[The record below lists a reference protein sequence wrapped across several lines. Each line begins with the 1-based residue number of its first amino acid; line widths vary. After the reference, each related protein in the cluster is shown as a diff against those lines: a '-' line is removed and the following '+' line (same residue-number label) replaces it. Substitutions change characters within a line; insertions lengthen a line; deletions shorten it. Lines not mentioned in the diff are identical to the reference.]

1 MRRTLRVRGMS
12 CGGCARG
19 VERALSALSGV
30 EWVEVDLDAG
40 TARMEVSEGFQI
52 DAAVEAVRRAGCD
65 VEP

>member
-1 MRRTLRVRGMS
+1 MS